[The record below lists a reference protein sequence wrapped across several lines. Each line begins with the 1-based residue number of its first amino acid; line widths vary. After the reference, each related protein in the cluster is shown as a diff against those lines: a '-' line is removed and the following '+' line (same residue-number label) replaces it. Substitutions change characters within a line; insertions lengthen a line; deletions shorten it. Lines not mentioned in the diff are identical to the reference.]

1 MSIPT
6 PPSALILSVTSLF
19 LVHAT
24 VRAADHTTTNV
35 IAGPVAAEVI
45 RVVDGDTI
53 LVSARPWP
61 QQRVDVFVRLRGID
75 APEMRSRCA
84 EARSAA
90 RTARDLLSRLVLG
103 GDPLF
108 LTEVSGDKYFGRVVA
123 DVHLADGRNPAHDLI
138 AAGLVS
144 PYDGGRKRPCA
155 GGN

>member
-1 MSIPT
+1 MIRTQS
-6 PPSALILSVTSLF
+6 SAFILTVASLF
-19 LVHAT
+19 LANATVHA
-24 VRAADHTTTNV
+24 ADTTTTNV
-35 IAGPVAAEVI
+35 VAGPVAAHVI

-75 APEMRSRCA
+75 APEMKSRCA
-84 EARSAA
+84 DARSAA
-90 RTARDLLSRLVLG
+90 RTARDLLSSLVLG
-103 GDPLF
+103 GGPLF

-138 AAGLVS
+138 AAGLAV

-155 GGN
+155 DSD